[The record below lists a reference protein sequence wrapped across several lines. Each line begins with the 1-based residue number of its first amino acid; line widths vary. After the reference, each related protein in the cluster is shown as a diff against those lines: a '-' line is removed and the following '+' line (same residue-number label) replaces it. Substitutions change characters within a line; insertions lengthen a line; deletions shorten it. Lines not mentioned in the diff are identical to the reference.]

1 MLIEGNGY
9 ANMCTFRQSN
19 TIQQSNIYI
28 QAFDLKTASIKVQFP
43 PIHMYK

>member
-1 MLIEGNGY
+1 MQICVHLDNQIL
-9 ANMCTFRQSN
+9 SN
-19 TIQQSNIYI
+19 SQISYIYI